1 MQKAAEFV
9 SMPMCHVLPV
19 KNYAVEL
26 DTDCNND
33 ILILSAVHSVLQAID
48 DTLDDQCVSST
59 VEWPVCHEEDED
71 DEDVSFQTSS

>member
-59 VEWPVCHEEDED
+59 VE
-71 DEDVSFQTSS
+71 